1 MKNIKDIKN
10 IKKPTMSVLTLVMIN
25 VIAIDSLRGIPMGAH
40 YGLSLIVYYVI
51 AGLFFFLPSAL
62 ISAELATAWP
72 ETGGIYVWV
81 REAFGKRF
89 GFLVIF
95 IQWVYNICWYPTVLS
110 FLAATL
116 AYLVNPNLANNVWYV
131 LAVVFATYWLLTA
144 ITLLGMHV
152 SGRVSTVTA
161 IVGTLLP
168 MPFVTVLGIIWLMM
182 GKPIQMPLNMA
193 ALIPDI
199 SKPNNLVLL
208 TAILYTLV
216 GMEMSATHAQEVKDP
231 QKNYPKA
238 LLYSSVI
245 IFLSLVLSS
254 LAVALVLPT
263 SQLDILTGLLDAF
276 HAFFKNFGLEWLMP
290 FMGIFV
296 IIGIIGGVG
305 AWMIGPTRGMLIA
318 AQDGCVPPFL
328 RKINKKNM
336 PIALLLVQ
344 GMIFSIICLV
354 FLVMPSINSS
364 FWILSDL
371 TSQLAL
377 LSYIFMFAAAI
388 YLRYK
393 QPKIKRTYKVPFGN
407 FGMWT
412 IGTAGILSCVITISL
427 GFLPPAQ
434 INIGSFAFYETFLIT
449 GFIGFCAIPL
459 IIYQF
464 RRRQ

>member
-1 MKNIKDIKN
+1 MKS
-10 IKKPTMSVLTLVMIN
+10 IKKPTMGVLTLVMIN

-40 YGLSLIVYYVI
+40 YGLSLVSYYLL
-51 AGLFFFLPSAL
+51 AGLFFFIPSAL
-62 ISAELATAWP
+62 VSAELATAWP
-72 ETGGIYVWV
+72 ETGGVYIWV

-116 AYLVNPNLANNVWYV
+116 AYIVNPNLANNVWYV
-131 LAVVFATYWLLTA
+131 LAIVFATYWLLTA
-144 ITLLGMHV
+144 ITLLGMHI
-152 SGRVSTVTA
+152 SGAVSTITA
-161 IVGTLLP
+161 IVGTLFP
-168 MPFVTVLGIIWLMM
+168 MAFITILGIIWVLM
-182 GKPIQMPLNMA
+182 GKPIQMPLSFS

-238 LLYSSVI
+238 LFYSSVI
-245 IFLSLVLSS
+245 IFLSLLLSS

-276 HAFFKNFGLEWLMP
+276 RAFLQNFGLEWIMP

-318 AQDGCVPPFL
+318 AHDGCVPPFL

-336 PIALLLVQ
+336 PITLLLIQ
-344 GMIFSIICLV
+344 GIIFSLICVV
-354 FLVMPSINSS
+354 FLLMPSVNSS

-377 LSYIFMFAAAI
+377 LSYVFMFAAAI

-393 QPKIKRTYKVPFGN
+393 HPKIIRTYKVPLGN
-407 FGMWT
+407 FGMWV
-412 IGTAGILSCVITISL
+412 IGLAGILSSVVTILL
-427 GFLPPAQ
+427 GFLPPSQ
-434 INIGSFAFYETFLIT
+434 VNIGNLTFYETFLIG
-449 GFIGFCAIPL
+449 GFVGFCAIPL
-459 IIYQF
+459 IIFQF
-464 RRRQ
+464 RKHSWK